1 MLSPTLPALNDKEDR
16 VLPKTLPFVIDAHVH
31 VFPDAVFKAVW
42 EWFDAHAWPI
52 RYRLTA
58 KGVVEYLLSRG
69 VGHVVLF
76 QYAHRPGISA
86 GLNRFMADLC
96 ARFPG
101 RVTGMATVFPGEDGA
116 RTLLK
121 EAFDL
126 GLKGVK
132 LHSHV
137 QCFDM
142 TAEEMT
148 PVYRICS
155 DEHKPL
161 VMHVSRE
168 PKSPAYPCDPYL
180 LCDAGKLERV
190 IARYPDLNVCVPHLG
205 VDEFDSYRR
214 LIEKYENLWL
224 DTAMVLT
231 EYFPMN
237 NRFPLTEMRPD
248 RIMYG
253 SDFPNIP
260 YAWDR
265 ELKCMEKEGLSE
277 AHLAQ
282 ILATNAIY
290 FYGIEGIGFTMRSEQ

>member
-1 MLSPTLPALNDKEDR
+1 MLSPALPALNDKED
-16 VLPKTLPFVIDAHVH
+16 PKIPSGLPFVIDAHVH
-31 VFPDAVFKAVW
+31 VFPEPIFKAVW
-42 EWFDAHAWPI
+42 DWFDAHAWPI

-58 KGVVEYLLSRG
+58 EAVVNYLLVRG
-69 VGHVVLF
+69 VGHVVAF
-76 QYAHRPGISA
+76 QYAHRPGISS
-86 GLNRFMADLC
+86 GLNRFMAALC
-96 ARFPG
+96 DRFSG
-101 RVTGMATVFPGEDGA
+101 KVTGMATVFPGEDQV

-121 EAFDL
+121 DAFGM

-142 TAEEMT
+142 NAKEMD
-148 PVYRICS
+148 PIYRICS
-155 DEHKPL
+155 EENKPL

-168 PKSPAYPCDPYL
+168 PKSPAYRCDPHL

-205 VDEFDSYRR
+205 VDEFGLYRR
-214 LIEKYENLWL
+214 LIEKYDNLWL

-231 EYFPMN
+231 DYFPMT
-237 NRFPLTEMRPD
+237 NRCRLKDMRTD

-253 SDFPNIP
+253 TDFPNIP

-265 ELKCMEKEGLSE
+265 EIKCLGKEGLSGDSLE
-277 AHLAQ
+277 R
-282 ILATNAIY
+282 ILATNAIR
-290 FYGIEGIGFTMRSEQ
+290 FFHLEPPDLP